1 MKSQEWHFE
10 NWRRTVA
17 NGANLRSSSPE
28 MAMHAHMEDSSLL
41 DMEAIEREMYEETV
55 EYEDWTESENF
66 MEGALVGVRRRRER
80 RARIDS
86 DPCDRSTEHLVIR
99 HYVVESGV
107 VSGDRP
113 LANQL
118 SIGVLALSACEKTVP
133 TCIGRP

>member
-1 MKSQEWHFE
+1 MP
-10 NWRRTVA
+10 T
-17 NGANLRSSSPE
+17 RSSVWNCDE
-28 MAMHAHMEDSSLL
+28 LQVG
-41 DMEAIEREMYEETV
+41 RQRRQV
-55 EYEDWTESENF
+55 RKQSENF

-133 TCIGRP
+133 ICIGRP